1 MRNIFRLAF
10 AMAIT
15 TICGGLAV
23 VSTIENYLQLVA
35 ALSLLN
41 TDGMPITEDRGM
53 PWLAAI
59 VPGDASLVEGMALL
73 MSLGFA
79 IGVFFTTR
87 LVFELPAYVMALRQT
102 NDTDARRTLA
112 ATAIHKAV
120 VALGLGVLL
129 GVTAYFEFELFTL
142 RAIANALGE
151 DSATETVLNLA
162 PWAQASAEYTQSY
175 ALWLARLLPR
185 AYLGVVVIAAALLEL
200 SIADLGEKWDQCV
213 GDAESATAHEGEPL
227 LEASDDE
234 PSTAEMLPLN
244 AEIDPTD
251 ATVANTERT
260 SSGDAG
266 VRRAPV
272 EGPVESRS
280 SENREVRFSDR
291 VGASPP
297 APSVPVAGGATD
309 QLVEIVG
316 RPGERITLEDAQRD
330 PTLRVDV
337 ATRRVWD
344 REFEEQ
350 LLQEA

>member
-1 MRNIFRLAF
+1 MV
-10 AMAIT
+10 IT
-15 TICGGLAV
+15 LICGGLAA

-35 ALSLLN
+35 AFSLMN
-41 TDGMPITEDRGM
+41 TDGMPIAEDRGM

-102 NDTDARRTLA
+102 SDPDARLTLV
-112 ATAIHKAV
+112 ATAIQKAV
-120 VALGLGVLL
+120 VALGLGALL

-151 DSATETVLNLA
+151 DSATDTVLNLA
-162 PWAQASAEYTQSY
+162 PWAQASAEYSQSY
-175 ALWLARLLPR
+175 ALSLARLLPR

-200 SIADLGEKWDQCV
+200 SIADLSEKWDQCV
-213 GDAESATAHEGEPL
+213 GDPESTAEDEGEPL
-227 LEASDDE
+227 REASDE
-234 PSTAEMLPLN
+234 PAAAEVLPLN
-244 AEIDPTD
+244 PEIDPVD
-251 ATVANTERT
+251 ATAPEEQEAAFGHEGVRVPVEEPVQST
-260 SSGDAG
+260 SS
-266 VRRAPV
+266 
-272 EGPVESRS
+272 EG
-280 SENREVRFSDR
+280 REVRFSDR
-291 VGASPP
+291 VDANPP
-297 APSVPVAGGATD
+297 ASAVPAVEGPTD

-316 RPGERITLEDAQRD
+316 RPGERITLEDAQKD